1 MALYNL
7 PPGSFRASD
16 LQSLTQLLFI
26 TGDIY
31 TVRLPHLEI
40 TDEVISGT
48 RSGLDRVLDLVL
60 QTGLDRVL
68 DLVLQKGSDQVLDL
82 GKL

>member
-1 MALYNL
+1 MMAV
-7 PPGSFRASD
+7 
-16 LQSLTQLLFI
+16 TI
-26 TGDIY
+26 
-31 TVRLPHLEI
+31 
-40 TDEVISGT
+40 EVISGT

>member
-1 MALYNL
+1 MK
-7 PPGSFRASD
+7 
-16 LQSLTQLLFI
+16 QVVWKI
-26 TGDIY
+26 
-31 TVRLPHLEI
+31 LEI
-40 TDEVISGT
+40 RNKNEVISGT

>member
-1 MALYNL
+1 MAIN
-7 PPGSFRASD
+7 
-16 LQSLTQLLFI
+16 
-26 TGDIY
+26 
-31 TVRLPHLEI
+31 
-40 TDEVISGT
+40 EVISGT
-48 RSGLDRVLDLVL
+48 RSGLDRVLDLAL

>member
-1 MALYNL
+1 MYTHT
-7 PPGSFRASD
+7 FTH
-16 LQSLTQLLFI
+16 TQF
-26 TGDIY
+26 
-31 TVRLPHLEI
+31 
-40 TDEVISGT
+40 EVISGT

>member
-1 MALYNL
+1 MYSIICRPFN
-7 PPGSFRASD
+7 PSD
-16 LQSLTQLLFI
+16 SGPAACILSGLGRDPADQRPTQH
-26 TGDIY
+26 TSSD
-31 TVRLPHLEI
+31 R
-40 TDEVISGT
+40 EVISGT

>member
-1 MALYNL
+1 MSNQQFIHLKLWFPHTELGSSCNSLSFKSQFVGLPLNL
-7 PPGSFRASD
+7 
-16 LQSLTQLLFI
+16 
-26 TGDIY
+26 
-31 TVRLPHLEI
+31 
-40 TDEVISGT
+40 EVISGT